1 MEARRKM
8 SRVVLAAV
16 LAASVSSAAWAQP
29 QRPLELTAPAEVE
42 DAKALNAGIDGISG
56 KVTACVERGG
66 DPQACMCREA
76 AAIAALKRAYE
87 AALAKHPA
95 WRGRILHFS
104 NAEKTHSWNINMPGL
119 EGAFADCP

>member
-1 MEARRKM
+1 MMTRI
-8 SRVVLAAV
+8 
-16 LAASVSSAAWAQP
+16 ASVALLLALSAGAHAQQP
-29 QRPLELTAPAEVE
+29 QGPLRLTAPAEVE

-66 DPQACMCREA
+66 EPDGCMCREA
-76 AAIAALKRAYE
+76 AAIAALKRGYE

-104 NAEKTHSWNINMPGL
+104 NAENTRSWNINMPGL
-119 EGAFADCP
+119 ERAFPDCR